1 MDTYEE
7 AMQNFIASIRET
19 DIYAEYREA
28 LEELKKD
35 PELKR
40 RIDDFRKRNYNFQQS
55 DDIDLGEY
63 DSFRTEMLGFR
74 AQNPVADQFFE
85 AELAL
90 CKMMQDTSYRI
101 TEALDFE

>member
-1 MDTYEE
+1 MNLDE
-7 AMQNFIASIRET
+7 AIDNFIGFLKDT
-19 DIYAEYREA
+19 DIYKEYRSA
-28 LEELKKD
+28 LEELNKD
-35 PELKR
+35 PDLKR
-40 RIDDFRKRNYNFQQS
+40 RVDDFRQRNYNFQQS

-74 AQNPVADQFFE
+74 AENLTADQFFE

-90 CKMMQDTSYRI
+90 CKMMQDTTYRI

>member
-1 MDTYEE
+1 MNLDE
-7 AMQNFIASIRET
+7 AIDNFIGFLKDT
-19 DIYAEYREA
+19 DIYKEYRSA
-28 LEELKKD
+28 LEELNKD
-35 PELKR
+35 PDLKR
-40 RIDDFRKRNYNFQQS
+40 RVDDFRMRNYNFQQS

-90 CKMMQDTSYRI
+90 CKMMQDTTYRI

>member
-1 MDTYEE
+1 MNLDE
-7 AMQNFIASIRET
+7 AIDNFIGFLKDT
-19 DIYAEYREA
+19 DIYKEYRSA
-28 LEELKKD
+28 LEELNKD
-35 PELKR
+35 PDLKR
-40 RIDDFRKRNYNFQQS
+40 RVDDFRMRNYNFQQS

-74 AQNPVADQFFE
+74 AENPVADQFFE

-90 CKMMQDTSYRI
+90 CKMMQDTTYRI